1 LNTRGD
7 YDRASPG
14 GRISAILALVAGG
27 FSESRTGS
35 REISGTRPD
44 ILQKERSIRQGAGL
58 SLRRKTLLI
67 LGLTLVGLC
76 AALYVI
82 ARATI
87 LSRFADVE
95 DTEVRQNLD
104 RVSNAI
110 TNEYDLLSTL
120 TRDDSQWDEAYHFVQ
135 HPNRSWGETNFPDG
149 TLEGL
154 RLNILIF
161 FNADDEA
168 VHARQFETAS
178 HQIAA
183 PDAVVH
189 QLAPLARMARTGGN
203 KGRGG
208 IALLPDGFMLV
219 AAWPVLTST
228 GRGSPAGALVMGR
241 KLDAREL
248 RRLTWATSL
257 QFDIFATSGSE
268 LPPDVREAAARLATG
283 NRMLVRPMGR
293 ETVAGYKV
301 LSGYDGAAGIVLRVK
316 TPRIIYEEGKA
327 SLLYLM
333 GSVLFLGVTSTILSA
348 FLMEKL
354 VLSRLISLSKS
365 VGAVGLGTGLSE
377 RVKVEGTD
385 EISAL
390 AGSIN
395 QMLASLERAERE
407 RQVPEAYLEGLF
419 ESAPEAVVIVD
430 SHHRIVR
437 VNQEFTRMFGYTLEE
452 ARGRQL
458 DRLIVPTSKEPE
470 AESLN
475 SIIEQGRTASLE
487 TQRIRKDGTVVDV
500 SILGTPVSIGGGRVA
515 FYAIYRDINE
525 RKRSERLQAAL
536 YRIAEKA
543 SSAEDLNELFRTIH
557 AILQELM
564 YARNCYVALVEPATE
579 MVSFPYFVDEKDVV
593 PPPPHKFRKGLTE
606 YVLRTGRPLLATPQ
620 MLDQLV
626 RSGEVEA
633 RTGARSRDWMGV
645 PLKQGDTTF
654 GVLTV
659 QTYEPNIR
667 YGEAEKEIL
676 TFVSQQVASAV
687 AHRRNQDAM
696 RESESRFRALA
707 ETASPA
713 IVIYAKKF
721 YYLNPSAAQM
731 SGYSRNE
738 LLAMEDPWPRLIH
751 PDHLPLA
758 VGRSEARL
766 RGEKVPSHYEFKLVR
781 KNGEERWVDF
791 SASAAPIQFAGKPAN
806 VAILVDVTER
816 KHAEQLQTALYRI
829 AATTSSADDPQQLFA
844 AIHGIVAELMYA
856 KNFYLALY
864 EAKTDR
870 ISFPYFVDEEDSPPE
885 PRPLKKG
892 LTEYILRT
900 GNPLLATPEVFDKL
914 IAQGEVEM
922 IGAPSLD
929 WLGVPLKTGETTFGV
944 LVVQSYTEQRRYG
957 EREKEILTF
966 VSQHVASAIEHKRSQ
981 QALRESE
988 VRYRTLVQSALYGIF
1003 RWSLEDQFT
1012 DVNPALVSILGY
1024 DSAADVLG
1032 LRMTQDVYVDAKQH
1046 GEIISDLLAAGQ
1058 LRGIEVQWRRQDG
1071 KIITV
1076 RLSGRSIQEDGRI
1089 SGFEMIVEDITERRL
1104 LEEQLRQAQKMEA
1117 VGQLAGGIAHDFNNL
1132 LTVIKGNSQLLLE
1145 KLHAVDSRRTGVE
1158 QIQKATDRAASLIY
1172 QLLAFSRKQVIEFRV
1187 LDLNSMIANTM
1198 QLLRRL
1204 LGEHI
1209 ELTIIEG
1216 KDLGRV
1222 KADPGQMEQVVMN
1235 LALNA
1240 RDAMAD
1246 GGNLTIET
1254 ENVEVDPTYPSED
1267 VSIAPGHYV
1276 MLRVT
1281 DTGTGM
1287 DPDTL
1292 AHIFEPFFTTK
1303 AVGKGTGLGLSTVY
1317 GIVKQSNGFITA
1329 QSQPG
1334 RGATF
1339 RVYLPRVDQAV
1350 DAVEVLGPVS
1360 QGLQGSETVM
1370 VVEDEDGVRSL
1381 ITMLLARNG
1390 YTVLEAS
1397 NAEEALDLCQ
1407 NRGSRVHLLI
1417 TDLVLPRMNG
1427 RELAERMS
1435 ERYPGVRTLFM
1446 SGYTDDAALKDGVLE
1461 NRAAFLQKPFN
1472 METLLHKIR
1481 EVLGRAAAAH

>member
-1 LNTRGD
+1 M
-7 YDRASPG
+7 
-14 GRISAILALVAGG
+14 V
-27 FSESRTGS
+27 
-35 REISGTRPD
+35 
-44 ILQKERSIRQGAGL
+44 
-58 SLRRKTLLI
+58 

-76 AALYVI
+76 AALYMI

-87 LSRFADVE
+87 LSRFADIE
-95 DTEVRQNLD
+95 NEEVRQNLD

-120 TRDDSQWDEAYHFVQ
+120 TRDDSQWDEAYRFVQ
-135 HPNRSWGETNFPDG
+135 HPDRTWGETNFPNS

-154 RLNILIF
+154 RLNLLVF
-161 FNADDEA
+161 YDANDQA
-168 VHARQFETAS
+168 VHARQFEKAS
-178 HQIAA
+178 GQMAA
-183 PDAVVH
+183 PASIVQ
-189 QLAPLARMARTGGN
+189 QLAPLARMARTGGD
-203 KGRGG
+203 KGTGG

-228 GRGSPAGALVMGR
+228 GRGSARGALVMGR
-241 KLDAREL
+241 KLDAQEL
-248 RRLTWATSL
+248 KRLTWTTSL
-257 QFDIFATSGSE
+257 QFDIFAANGSE
-268 LPPDVREAAARLATG
+268 LPPDVQEA
-283 NRMLVRPMGR
+283 LVHLGTSSVFVHSMGS
-293 ETVAGYKV
+293 ETVAGYEV
-301 LSGYDGAAGIVLRVK
+301 LKGYDGGAAVVLRVK
-316 TPRIIYEEGKA
+316 TPRLVYEEGRA
-327 SLLYLM
+327 SLFYLM
-333 GSVLFLGVTSTILSA
+333 ASVLFLGITFTIISA
-348 FLMEKL
+348 FLLEKL
-354 VLSRLISLSKS
+354 VLARLIALSKG
-365 VGAVGLGTGLSE
+365 VGAVGLGNRLSE
-377 RVKVEGTD
+377 RVKVDGAD

-437 VNQEFTRMFGYTLEE
+437 VNQEFTHMFGYSLEE

-458 DRLIVPTSKEPE
+458 DRLIVPTSKENE

-475 SIIEQGRTASLE
+475 SLIERGKTASLE
-487 TQRIRKDGTVVDV
+487 TQRIRKDGSTVDV

-515 FYAIYRDINE
+515 FYAIYRDISE
-525 RKRSERLQAAL
+525 RKRAERLQAAL

-543 SSAEDLNELFRTIH
+543 SSAEDLNELFRSIH

-564 YARNCYVALVEPATE
+564 YAKNCYVALHDPATN
-579 MVSFPYFVDEKDVV
+579 MVTFPYFVDEKDVLA
-593 PPPPHKFRKGLTE
+593 PPPHTFRKGLTE
-606 YVLRTGRPLLATPQ
+606 YVLRTGKPLLATPQ

-667 YGEAEKEIL
+667 YGETEQEIL

-687 AHRRNQDAM
+687 AHRRNQDAI

-731 SGYSRNE
+731 SGFTRDE
-738 LLAMEDPWPRLIH
+738 LLAMEEPWPRLIH
-751 PDHLPLA
+751 PEHLQLA

-781 KNGEERWVDF
+781 KDGQERWVDF
-791 SASAAPIQFAGKPAN
+791 SASAAPIQFGGKPAN
-806 VAILVDVTER
+806 VAILVDVSER

-864 EAKTDR
+864 DTKNDL
-870 ISFPYFVDEEDSPPE
+870 ISFPYFVDEEDPQPE
-885 PRPLKKG
+885 PRPPKNG

-900 GNPLLATPEVFDKL
+900 GKPLLATPEVFEKL
-914 IAQGEVEM
+914 IAEGEVEM

-929 WLGVPLKTGETTFGV
+929 WLGVPLKTGDTTFGV
-944 LVVQSYTEQRRYG
+944 LVVQSYTEKVRYG
-957 EREKEILTF
+957 AREEEILTF

-988 VRYRTLVQSALYGIF
+988 VRYRTLVQSAVYGIF

-1024 DSAADVLG
+1024 ESAAEVLA

-1046 GEIISDLLAAGQ
+1046 KEIVSNLLAAGQ
-1058 LRGIEVQWRRQDG
+1058 LRGIEAQWRRLDG

-1076 RLSGRSIQEDGRI
+1076 RLSGRSIQEEGRI

-1145 KLHAVDSRRTGVE
+1145 KLHAVDSRRNGVE
-1158 QIQKATDRAASLIY
+1158 QIQKATDRAVSLIY

-1204 LGEHI
+1204 MGEHI

-1222 KADPGQMEQVVMN
+1222 KADPGQVEQVIMN

-1246 GGNLTIET
+1246 GGKLTIET
-1254 ENVEVDPTYPSED
+1254 ENVEVDDSYRSED
-1267 VSIAPGHYV
+1267 ASIAPGRYV

-1281 DTGTGM
+1281 DTGIGM
-1287 DPDTL
+1287 DGVTL

-1317 GIVKQSNGFITA
+1317 GIVKQTNGFITA
-1329 QSQPG
+1329 HSEPDVG
-1334 RGATF
+1334 STF
-1339 RVYLPRVDQAV
+1339 HVYLPRVDQPV
-1350 DAVEVLGPVS
+1350 DAVEVRSPETQDYHG
-1360 QGLQGSETVM
+1360 GETVL

-1397 NAEEALDLCQ
+1397 NAEEALQLCES
-1407 NRGSRVHLLI
+1407 RESRVQMLI
-1417 TDLVLPRMNG
+1417 TDLVLPHMNG
-1427 RELAERMS
+1427 RELSERM
-1435 ERYPGVRTLFM
+1435 EELYPGLRTLFM
-1446 SGYTDDAALKDGVLE
+1446 SGYTDDATLKDGVLE

-1472 METLLHKIR
+1472 METFLRKVR
-1481 EVLGRAAAAH
+1481 EVLGRAAAAR

>member
-1 LNTRGD
+1 M
-7 YDRASPG
+7 
-14 GRISAILALVAGG
+14 
-27 FSESRTGS
+27 
-35 REISGTRPD
+35 
-44 ILQKERSIRQGAGL
+44 
-58 SLRRKTLLI
+58 SLRRKTLFV
-67 LGLTLVGLC
+67 LGLTLIGLC
-76 AALYVI
+76 AALYAI

-95 DTEVRQNLD
+95 NTEVRQNLD

-110 TNEYDLLSTL
+110 TNEFDLLSTL

-135 HPNRSWGETNFPDG
+135 HPNRTWGETNFPNS
-149 TLEGL
+149 TLEAL
-154 RLNILIF
+154 RLNLVIF
-161 FNADDEA
+161 YNASDEA
-168 VHARQFETAS
+168 VHARQFSSAS
-178 HQIAA
+178 GQSELSAS
-183 PDAVVH
+183 VVQ

-203 KGRGG
+203 KASGG
-208 IALLPDGFMLV
+208 IALLPGGFMLI
-219 AAWPVLTST
+219 AAWPVVNSIGKGT
-228 GRGSPAGALVMGR
+228 PAGALVTGR
-241 KLDAREL
+241 KLNEREL

-257 QFDIFATSGSE
+257 QFDIFAANSTE
-268 LPPDVREAAARLATG
+268 LPPDVQDAVAHLSSGSAAIVAPLS
-283 NRMLVRPMGR
+283 N
-293 ETVAGYKV
+293 ETVAGYEV
-301 LSGYDGAAGIVLRVK
+301 LKGYDGGAGVVLRVK
-316 TPRIIYEEGKA
+316 TPRIVYAEGKA

-333 GSVLFLGVTSTILSA
+333 ASVVFLGVTFTIISA

-354 VLSRLISLSKS
+354 VLSRLISLSKNL
-365 VGAVGLGTGLSE
+365 GAVALGGGLSQ
-377 RVKVEGTD
+377 RVKVEGAD

-419 ESAPEAVVIVD
+419 ENAPEAVVIVD
-430 SHHRIVR
+430 RHHRIVR
-437 VNQEFTRMFGYTLEE
+437 VNQEFTRMFGYTLDE

-458 DRLIVPTSKEPE
+458 DRLIVPTARETE

-475 SIIEQGRTASLE
+475 SVIEQGKSVSME

-500 SILGTPVSIGGGRVA
+500 SILGTPISVGGGRVA
-515 FYAIYRDINE
+515 FYAIYRDISE

-543 SSAEDLNELFRTIH
+543 SSAEDLHELFRSIH
-557 AILQELM
+557 SILQELM
-564 YARNCYVALVEPATE
+564 YAKNCYVALLDSATD
-579 MVSFPYFVDEKDVV
+579 MVTFPYFVDEKDVV
-593 PPPPHKFRKGLTE
+593 PPPPHKFRKGLTD

-620 MLDQLV
+620 LLDQMV

-659 QTYEPNIR
+659 QTYETNIR
-667 YGEAEKEIL
+667 YGEPEKEIL
-676 TFVSQQVASAV
+676 IFVSQQVASAI
-687 AHRRNQDAM
+687 AHRRNQDAI

-713 IVIYAKKF
+713 IVIYARKF
-721 YYLNPSAAQM
+721 YYLNPAAAHM
-731 SGYSRNE
+731 SGYTRNE
-738 LLAMEDPWPRLIH
+738 LLALEEPWPKLIH
-751 PDHLPLA
+751 PDHLQMA
-758 VGRSEARL
+758 VSRSEARL
-766 RGEKVPSHYEFKLVR
+766 RGERAPSHYEFKLIR
-781 KNGEERWVDF
+781 KDGEERWVDF
-791 SASAAPIQFAGKPAN
+791 SASAAPIQFGGKPAN

-816 KHAEQLQTALYRI
+816 KHAEELQTALYRI

-856 KNFYLALY
+856 NNFYLALY
-864 EAKTDR
+864 DDKTDL
-870 ISFPYFVDEEDSPPE
+870 ISFPYFVDEEDPQPS
-885 PRPLKKG
+885 PRPPANG

-900 GNPLLATPEVFDKL
+900 GQPLLATPQVFENL
-914 IAQGEVEM
+914 IHQGEVEM

-929 WLGVPLKTGETTFGV
+929 WLGVPLKTGEITFGV

-957 EREKEILTF
+957 AREKEILTF

-988 VRYRTLVQSALYGIF
+988 VRYRTLVQSAVYGIF

-1024 DSAADVLG
+1024 DSAGEVLS
-1032 LRMTQDVYVDAKQH
+1032 LRMTQDVYVDPKQH
-1046 GEIISDLLAAGQ
+1046 QEIVSSLLAAGQ
-1058 LRGIEVQWRRQDG
+1058 MRGMEVQWRRKDG
-1071 KIITV
+1071 RTITV
-1076 RLSGRSIQEDGRI
+1076 RLSGRSIQEDARI
-1089 SGFEMIVEDITERRL
+1089 IGFEMIVEDITERRL

-1145 KLHAVDSRRTGVE
+1145 KLHAVDSRRSGVE
-1158 QIQKATDRAASLIY
+1158 QIQKAADRAASLIY

-1187 LDLNSMIANTM
+1187 LDLNSMIASTM

-1204 LGEHI
+1204 MGEHI

-1222 KADPGQMEQVVMN
+1222 KADPSQMEQVVMN

-1240 RDAMAD
+1240 RDAMPQ
-1246 GGNLTIET
+1246 GGKLILET
-1254 ENVEVDPTYPSED
+1254 ENVQIDQEHRSED
-1267 VSIAPGHYV
+1267 ATISPGQYV
-1276 MLRVT
+1276 MLRVS
-1281 DTGTGM
+1281 DTGIGM
-1287 DPDTL
+1287 DKETL

-1317 GIVKQSNGFITA
+1317 GIVQQSNGFLTA

-1334 RGATF
+1334 VGSSF
-1339 RVYLPRVDQAV
+1339 RVYLPQVDQPADEIKALGAGEV
-1350 DAVEVLGPVS
+1350 DF
-1360 QGLQGSETVM
+1360 QGTETVL
-1370 VVEDEDGVRSL
+1370 VVEDEEGVRSL
-1381 ITMLLARNG
+1381 ITMLLTRNG
-1390 YTVLEAS
+1390 YRVLEAS
-1397 NAEEALDLCQ
+1397 TGEDALNLSQ
-1407 NRGSRVHLLI
+1407 STSGPIHLLI

-1427 RELAERMS
+1427 RELSERMA
-1435 ERYPGVRTLFM
+1435 EHYPAVRTLFM
-1446 SGYTDDAALKDGVLE
+1446 SGYTDDATLKDGVLE
-1461 NRAAFLQKPFN
+1461 SRAAFLQKPFS
-1472 METLLHKIR
+1472 METLLHKVR
-1481 EVLGRAAAAH
+1481 EVLGKAAAAH

>member
-1 LNTRGD
+1 M
-7 YDRASPG
+7 
-14 GRISAILALVAGG
+14 
-27 FSESRTGS
+27 
-35 REISGTRPD
+35 
-44 ILQKERSIRQGAGL
+44 
-58 SLRRKTLLI
+58 I

-87 LSRFADVE
+87 LSRFGDVE
-95 DTEVRQNLD
+95 DAEVRQNLD

-110 TNEYDLLSTL
+110 TNEFDLLSTL

-135 HPNRSWGETNFPDG
+135 HPNRTWGETNFPDS
-149 TLEGL
+149 TLEAL
-154 RLNILIF
+154 RLNLLIF
-161 FNADDEA
+161 YNADDRA
-168 VHARQFETAS
+168 VHARQFDSAAGQSELPAS
-178 HQIAA
+178 
-183 PDAVVH
+183 VVE
-189 QLAPLARMARTGGN
+189 QLAPLARMARTAAN
-203 KGRGG
+203 KGSGG
-208 IALLPDGFMLV
+208 IALLPDGFMLT
-219 AAWPVLTST
+219 AAWPVVNSLGK
-228 GRGSPAGALVMGR
+228 GRPAGALVMGR

-257 QFDIFATSGSE
+257 QFDIFAANGSE
-268 LPPDVREAAARLATG
+268 LPQDVHEAVTHLASG
-283 NRMLVRPMGR
+283 NTVFVRPISN
-293 ETVAGYKV
+293 ETVAGYEV
-301 LSGYDGAAGIVLRVK
+301 LKGYDGGAGVVLRVK
-316 TPRIIYEEGKA
+316 TPRIVYEQGKA
-327 SLLYLM
+327 SVLYLM
-333 GSVLFLGVTSTILSA
+333 AAVVFLGVTFTIISA
-348 FLMEKL
+348 LLMEKL
-354 VLSRLISLSKS
+354 VLSRLISLSKN
-365 VGAVGLGTGLSE
+365 VGAVGHGTGLSE
-377 RVKVEGTD
+377 RVKVEGAD

-419 ESAPEAVVIVD
+419 ENAPEAVVIVD
-430 SHHRIVR
+430 RHHRIVR

-458 DRLIVPTSKEPE
+458 DRLIVPMVKETE
-470 AESLN
+470 ADSLN
-475 SIIEQGRTASLE
+475 KVIEQGKTVSME

-500 SILGTPVSIGGGRVA
+500 SILGTPVSVGGGRVA
-515 FYAIYRDINE
+515 FYAIYRDISE

-543 SSAEDLNELFRTIH
+543 SSAEDLNELFRSIH

-564 YARNCYVALVEPATE
+564 YAKNCYVALLDPATE
-579 MVSFPYFVDEKDVV
+579 TVSFPYFVDEKDLV

-626 RSGEVEA
+626 RSGEVET

-659 QTYEPNIR
+659 QTYESNIR
-667 YGEAEKEIL
+667 YGEPEKEIL
-676 TFVSQQVASAV
+676 TFVSQQIASAI
-687 AHRRNQDAM
+687 AHRRNQDAI

-707 ETASPA
+707 ETASPG

-731 SGYSRNE
+731 SGYSRDE
-738 LLAMEDPWPRLIH
+738 LLALEEPWPKLIH
-751 PDHLPLA
+751 PEHLQLA
-758 VGRSEARL
+758 VSRSEARL
-766 RGEKVPSHYEFKLVR
+766 RGERVPSHYEFKIVR
-781 KNGEERWVDF
+781 KEGEERWVDF
-791 SASAAPIQFAGKPAN
+791 SASATAIQFGGKPAN
-806 VAILVDVTER
+806 VAVLVDVTER

-864 EAKTDR
+864 DEKTDL
-870 ISFPYFVDEEDSPPE
+870 ISFPYFVDEED
-885 PRPLKKG
+885 PRPAPRPPGNG
-892 LTEYILRT
+892 LTEYIIRT
-900 GNPLLATPEVFDKL
+900 GETLLATPEVFEDL
-914 IAQGEVEM
+914 IRRGEVEV

-929 WLGVPLKTGETTFGV
+929 WLGVPLKTGDITFGV

-988 VRYRTLVQSALYGIF
+988 VRYRTLVQSAVYGIF

-1024 DSAADVLG
+1024 DSAGEVLS
-1032 LRMTQDVYVDAKQH
+1032 LRMTQDVYADAKQH
-1046 GEIISDLLAAGQ
+1046 QEIVSNLLAAGQ
-1058 LRGIEVQWRRQDG
+1058 MRGMEVQWRRKDDRN
-1071 KIITV
+1071 ITV
-1076 RLSGRSIQEDGRI
+1076 RLSGRSIQEDGRTI
-1089 SGFEMIVEDITERRL
+1089 GFEMIVEDITERRL

-1145 KLHAVDSRRTGVE
+1145 KLHAVDSRRSGVE
-1158 QIQKATDRAASLIY
+1158 QIQKAADRAASLIY

-1187 LDLNSMIANTM
+1187 LDLNGMIANTM

-1204 LGEHI
+1204 MGEHI

-1240 RDAMAD
+1240 RDAMPE
-1246 GGNLTIET
+1246 GGKLTLET
-1254 ENVEVDPTYPSED
+1254 ENVEIDQNYSSAAASVSPSK
-1267 VSIAPGHYV
+1267 YV
-1276 MLRVT
+1276 MLRVS
-1281 DTGTGM
+1281 DTGLGM
-1287 DPDTL
+1287 DKETL

-1317 GIVKQSNGFITA
+1317 GIVRQSNGFITA
-1329 QSQPG
+1329 HSEPG
-1334 RGATF
+1334 VGSSF
-1339 RVYLPRVDQAV
+1339 RVYLPHVDQQADDLEDV
-1350 DAVEVLGPVS
+1350 RPVEAN
-1360 QGLQGSETVM
+1360 LQGSETVL

-1381 ITMLLARNG
+1381 ITLLLTRNG

-1397 NAEEALDLCQ
+1397 NGEDALELCQ
-1407 NRGSRVHLLI
+1407 RRNAPVHLLI

-1427 RELAERMS
+1427 RELAEFMA
-1435 ERYPGVRTLFM
+1435 EHHPGIRTLFM
-1446 SGYTDDAALKDGVLE
+1446 SGYTDDATLKDGVLE
-1461 NRAAFLQKPFN
+1461 NRATFLQKPFN
-1472 METLLHKIR
+1472 METLLHKVR
-1481 EVLGRAAAAH
+1481 EVLGKAVAAG

>member
-1 LNTRGD
+1 
-7 YDRASPG
+7 
-14 GRISAILALVAGG
+14 
-27 FSESRTGS
+27 
-35 REISGTRPD
+35 
-44 ILQKERSIRQGAGL
+44 L
-58 SLRRKTLLI
+58 SLRRKTLFV

-76 AALYVI
+76 AALYFI
-82 ARATI
+82 ARGTI

-95 DTEVRQNLD
+95 DAEVRQNLD

-110 TNEYDLLSTL
+110 TNEFDLLSTL
-120 TRDDSQWDEAYHFVQ
+120 TRDDSQWDEAYQFVQ
-135 HPNRSWGETNFPDG
+135 HPNRTWGETNFPDS
-149 TLEGL
+149 TLEAL
-154 RLNILIF
+154 RLNLLILYD
-161 FNADDEA
+161 ADDQA
-168 VHARQFETAS
+168 VHARQFKSGSGQSELSAT
-178 HQIAA
+178 
-183 PDAVVH
+183 VVQ

-203 KGRGG
+203 KGSGG
-208 IALLPDGFMLV
+208 IALLPDGFMLI
-219 AAWPVLTST
+219 AAWPVVNST
-228 GRGSPAGALVMGR
+228 GKGHAKGALVMGR
-241 KLDAREL
+241 KLDEREL

-257 QFDIFATSGSE
+257 QFDIFAANGAE
-268 LPPDVREAAARLATG
+268 QLPPDVQDAVAHLASGSAAIVT
-283 NRMLVRPMGR
+283 PISK
-293 ETVAGYKV
+293 ETVVGYELLK
-301 LSGYDGAAGIVLRVK
+301 GYDGGAAVVLRVK
-316 TPRIIYEEGKA
+316 TPRIVYEEGKA
-327 SLLYLM
+327 SVLYLM
-333 GSVLFLGVTSTILSA
+333 ASVVFLGLTFTLISA

-354 VLSRLISLSKS
+354 VLSPLISLSKNL
-365 VGAVGLGTGLSE
+365 GAVALGRGLSE
-377 RVKVEGTD
+377 RVKVEGAD

-419 ESAPEAVVIVD
+419 ENAPEAVVIVD
-430 SHHRIVR
+430 RHHRIVR
-437 VNQEFTRMFGYTLEE
+437 VNQEFTRMFGYALEE

-458 DRLIVPTSKEPE
+458 DRLIVPAAKESE

-475 SIIEQGRTASLE
+475 GVIEQGKTVSME

-500 SILGTPVSIGGGRVA
+500 SILGTPVSVGGGRVA
-515 FYAIYRDINE
+515 FYAIYRDISE

-543 SSAEDLNELFRTIH
+543 STAEDLNELFRSIH
-557 AILQELM
+557 SILQELM
-564 YARNCYVALVEPATE
+564 YAKNCYVALLDAATE
-579 MVSFPYFVDEKDVV
+579 MVTFAYFVDEKDVV
-593 PPPPHKFRKGLTE
+593 PPPPHKFRKGLTD
-606 YVLRTGRPLLATPQ
+606 YVLRTGRPLLATPKL
-620 MLDQLV
+620 LDQLV
-626 RSGEVEA
+626 GNGEVEG
-633 RTGARSRDWMGV
+633 RTGAPSRDWMGV

-667 YGEAEKEIL
+667 YGEPEKEIL
-676 TFVSQQVASAV
+676 TFVSQQIASAI
-687 AHRRNQDAM
+687 AHRRNQDAI

-721 YYLNPSAAQM
+721 YYLNPSAAHM

-738 LLAMEDPWPRLIH
+738 LLGMEEPWPRLIH
-751 PDHLPLA
+751 PDHLQMA
-758 VGRSEARL
+758 VSRSEARL
-766 RGEKVPSHYEFKLVR
+766 RGERVPSHYEFKLIR
-781 KNGEERWVDF
+781 KDGEERWVDF
-791 SASAAPIQFAGKPAN
+791 SASAAPIQFGGKPAN

-816 KHAEQLQTALYRI
+816 KHAEELQTALYRI

-864 EAKTDR
+864 DEKTDL
-870 ISFPYFVDEEDSPPE
+870 ISFPYFVDEEDPQPA
-885 PRPLKKG
+885 PRPPAKG
-892 LTEYILRT
+892 LTEYIMRS
-900 GNPLLATPEVFDKL
+900 GQPLLATPEVFEDL
-914 IAQGEVEM
+914 IRRGQVEM

-929 WLGVPLKTGETTFGV
+929 WLGVPLKTGEITFGV

-988 VRYRTLVQSALYGIF
+988 VRYRTLVQSAVYGIF

-1024 DSAADVLG
+1024 DSAGEVLS
-1032 LRMTQDVYVDAKQH
+1032 LRMTQDVYVDPKQH
-1046 GEIISDLLAAGQ
+1046 QEIVSSLLAAGQ
-1058 LRGIEVQWRRQDG
+1058 MRGMEVQWRRKDAG
-1071 KIITV
+1071 NITV
-1076 RLSGRSIQEDGRI
+1076 RLSGRCIQEDGRI
-1089 SGFEMIVEDITERRL
+1089 VGFEMIVEDITERRL

-1145 KLHAVDSRRTGVE
+1145 KLHAVDSRRSGVE
-1158 QIQKATDRAASLIY
+1158 QIQKAADRAASLIY

-1187 LDLNSMIANTM
+1187 LDLNSMIASTM

-1204 LGEHI
+1204 MGEHI

-1240 RDAMAD
+1240 RDAMAQ
-1246 GGNLTIET
+1246 GGKLILET
-1254 ENVEVDPTYPSED
+1254 ENVEVDQKYRSED
-1267 VSIAPGHYV
+1267 ASISPGQYV
-1276 MLRVT
+1276 MLRVS
-1281 DTGTGM
+1281 DTGVGM
-1287 DPDTL
+1287 DKQTL

-1334 RGATF
+1334 VGSTF
-1339 RVYLPRVDQAV
+1339 RVYLPRVDQLT
-1350 DAVEVLGPVS
+1350 DHVEALGPVEADF
-1360 QGLQGSETVM
+1360 QGSETVL

-1381 ITMLLARNG
+1381 ITMLLTRNG
-1390 YTVLEAS
+1390 YTVMEAS
-1397 NAEEALDLCQ
+1397 NGEDALSLRQ
-1407 NRGSRVHLLI
+1407 NSKTPVHLLI

-1427 RELAERMS
+1427 RELS
-1435 ERYPGVRTLFM
+1435 ERIAEQCPGIRTLFM
-1446 SGYTDDAALKDGVLE
+1446 SGYTDDATLKDGVLAS
-1461 NRAAFLQKPFN
+1461 RAAFLQKPFS
-1472 METLLHKIR
+1472 METLLHKVR
-1481 EVLGRAAAAH
+1481 EVLGKAAAAG

>member
-1 LNTRGD
+1 M
-7 YDRASPG
+7 
-14 GRISAILALVAGG
+14 V
-27 FSESRTGS
+27 
-35 REISGTRPD
+35 
-44 ILQKERSIRQGAGL
+44 
-58 SLRRKTLLI
+58 

-87 LSRFADVE
+87 LSRFAEVE
-95 DTEVRQNLD
+95 NAEVRQNLD

-110 TNEYDLLSTL
+110 TNEFDLLSTL

-135 HPNRSWGETNFPDG
+135 HPNRSWGETNFPDS
-149 TLEGL
+149 TLEAL
-154 RLNILIF
+154 RLNLLIF
-161 FNADDEA
+161 FDANDQA
-168 VHARQFETAS
+168 VHARQFNSGSGQSELTAPIV
-178 HQIAA
+178 Q
-183 PDAVVH
+183 
-189 QLAPLARMARTGGN
+189 QLAPLARMARNGGD
-203 KGRGG
+203 KGSGG
-208 IALLPDGFMLV
+208 IALLPDGFMLI
-219 AAWPVLTST
+219 AAWPVLNSI
-228 GRGSPAGALVMGR
+228 GKGHAAGALLMGR
-241 KLDAREL
+241 KLDEREL

-257 QFDIFATSGSE
+257 QFDIFAANGTE
-268 LPPDVREAAARLATG
+268 LPPDVQDAVARLASGSTAIVTPI
-283 NRMLVRPMGR
+283 NK
-293 ETVAGYKV
+293 ETVAGYEV
-301 LSGYDGAAGIVLRVK
+301 LKGYDGGAAVVLRVK
-316 TPRIIYEEGKA
+316 TPRIVYEEGKA
-327 SLLYLM
+327 SVLYLM
-333 GSVLFLGVTSTILSA
+333 ASVVFLGVTFTIISA

-354 VLSRLISLSKS
+354 VLSRLISLSKN
-365 VGAVGLGTGLSE
+365 LGVVALGSGLSE
-377 RVKVEGTD
+377 RVKVQGAD

-395 QMLASLERAERE
+395 QMLGSLERAERE

-419 ESAPEAVVIVD
+419 ENAPEAVVIVD
-430 SHHRIVR
+430 RHHRIVR
-437 VNQEFTRMFGYTLEE
+437 VNQEFTRMFGYTLDE

-458 DRLIVPTSKEPE
+458 DHLIVPTTKESE

-475 SIIEQGRTASLE
+475 SVIEQGKTVSME
-487 TQRIRKDGTVVDV
+487 TERIRKDGTVVDV
-500 SILGTPVSIGGGRVA
+500 SILGTPVSVGGGRVA
-515 FYAIYRDINE
+515 FYAIYRDISE

-543 SSAEDLNELFRTIH
+543 SSAEDLHGLFRSIH
-557 AILQELM
+557 SILQELM
-564 YARNCYVALVEPATE
+564 YAKNCYVALLDPATE
-579 MVSFPYFVDEKDVV
+579 MVTFPYFVDEKDVV
-593 PPPPHKFRKGLTE
+593 PPPPHKFRKGLTD
-606 YVLRTGRPLLATPQ
+606 YVLRTGRPLLATPKL
-620 MLDQLV
+620 LDQLV
-626 RSGEVEA
+626 RNGEVEA
-633 RTGARSRDWMGV
+633 RTGAPSRDWMGV

-667 YGEAEKEIL
+667 YGEPEKEIL
-676 TFVSQQVASAV
+676 TFVSQQIASAI
-687 AHRRNQDAM
+687 AHRRNQDAI

-738 LLAMEDPWPRLIH
+738 LLAMEEPWPKLIH
-751 PDHLPLA
+751 PDHLQMA
-758 VGRSEARL
+758 VSRSEARL
-766 RGEKVPSHYEFKLVR
+766 RGERVPSHYEFKLIR
-781 KNGEERWVDF
+781 KDGEERWVDF
-791 SASAAPIQFAGKPAN
+791 SASAAPIHFGGKPAN

-844 AIHGIVAELMYA
+844 AIHAIVAELMYA

-864 EAKTDR
+864 DEKTDL
-870 ISFPYFVDEEDSPPE
+870 ISFPYFVDEEDPQPA
-885 PRPLKKG
+885 PRPPGNG
-892 LTEYILRT
+892 LTEYILRS
-900 GNPLLATPEVFDKL
+900 GQPLLATPEVFEDL
-914 IAQGEVEM
+914 IHRGEVEM

-929 WLGVPLKTGETTFGV
+929 WLGVPLKTGDITFGV

-988 VRYRTLVQSALYGIF
+988 VRYRTLVQSAVYGIF

-1024 DSAADVLG
+1024 DSAGEVLS
-1032 LRMTQDVYVDAKQH
+1032 LRMTQDVYADPKQH
-1046 GEIISDLLAAGQ
+1046 QEIVSSLLAAGQ
-1058 LRGIEVQWRRQDG
+1058 MRGMEGQWRRKDG
-1071 KIITV
+1071 RNITV

-1089 SGFEMIVEDITERRL
+1089 IGFEMIVEDITERRV

-1145 KLHAVDSRRTGVE
+1145 KLHAVDSRRSGVE
-1158 QIQKATDRAASLIY
+1158 QIQKAADRAASLIY

-1187 LDLNSMIANTM
+1187 LDLNGMIANTM

-1204 LGEHI
+1204 MGEHI

-1240 RDAMAD
+1240 RDAMPQ
-1246 GGNLTIET
+1246 GGKLILET
-1254 ENVEVDPTYPSED
+1254 ENVDVDQKYRSED
-1267 VSIAPGHYV
+1267 ASISPGQYV
-1276 MLRVT
+1276 MLRVS

-1287 DPDTL
+1287 DKETL

-1329 QSQPG
+1329 QSEPG
-1334 RGATF
+1334 VGSSF
-1339 RVYLPRVDQAV
+1339 RVYLPRVDQPA
-1350 DAVEVLGPVS
+1350 DEVETLSPVEADF
-1360 QGLQGSETVM
+1360 QGSETVL

-1381 ITMLLARNG
+1381 ITMLLTRNG
-1390 YTVLEAS
+1390 YTVLEAG
-1397 NAEEALDLCQ
+1397 NGEDALNLCPNGKQ
-1407 NRGSRVHLLI
+1407 NPVHLLI
-1417 TDLVLPRMNG
+1417 TDLVLPHMNG
-1427 RELAERMS
+1427 RELSERMA
-1435 ERYPGVRTLFM
+1435 EQHPGVRTLFM

-1461 NRAAFLQKPFN
+1461 SRAAFLQKPFS
-1472 METLLHKIR
+1472 METLLHKVR
-1481 EVLGRAAAAH
+1481 EVLGKAAAAG

>member
-1 LNTRGD
+1 
-7 YDRASPG
+7 
-14 GRISAILALVAGG
+14 V
-27 FSESRTGS
+27 
-35 REISGTRPD
+35 
-44 ILQKERSIRQGAGL
+44 
-58 SLRRKTLLI
+58 
-67 LGLTLVGLC
+67 
-76 AALYVI
+76 
-82 ARATI
+82 
-87 LSRFADVE
+87 
-95 DTEVRQNLD
+95 
-104 RVSNAI
+104 
-110 TNEYDLLSTL
+110 DL
-120 TRDDSQWDEAYHFVQ
+120 
-135 HPNRSWGETNFPDG
+135 
-149 TLEGL
+149 
-154 RLNILIF
+154 LIF
-161 FNADDEA
+161 FDKSDEA
-168 VHARQFETAS
+168 VYARAFDAEKGQTE
-178 HQIAA
+178 A
-183 PDAVVH
+183 PAAVVN
-189 QLAPLARMARTGGN
+189 QLAPLARLARTGVN
-203 KGRGG
+203 KGSGG
-208 IALLPDGFMLV
+208 IALLQDGFMLV
-219 AAWPVLTST
+219 AAWPVLNSIGKGT
-228 GRGSPAGALVMGR
+228 PAGALVMGR
-241 KLDAREL
+241 RLDAKEL
-248 RRLTWATSL
+248 KLLSWTTSL
-257 QFDIFATSGSE
+257 QFDIFQSNAE
-268 LPPDVREAAARLATG
+268 DLAPDVRDAIARLSGGSTVY
-283 NRMLVRPMGR
+283 MRPMGADAI
-293 ETVAGYKV
+293 AGYELLK
-301 LSGYDGAAGIVLRVK
+301 GYDGGAGIVLRVM
-316 TPRIIYEEGKA
+316 TPRTVYQEGQT

-333 GSVLFLGVTSTILSA
+333 ASVLFLALAFTVMSA
-348 FLMEKL
+348 FLLEKL

-365 VGAVGLGTGLSE
+365 VGAVGVGRGLSE
-377 RVKVEGTD
+377 RVKVEGSD
-385 EISAL
+385 EISGL

-419 ESAPEAVVIVD
+419 ENAPEAVVIVD

-458 DRLIVPTSKEPE
+458 DRLIVPTSKEAE

-475 SIIEQGRTASLE
+475 SIIEQGKTASME
-487 TQRIRKDGTVVDV
+487 TQRITKQGTVVDV
-500 SILGTPVSIGGGRVA
+500 SILGTPVSIGGGRIA
-515 FYAIYRDINE
+515 FYAIYRDISE
-525 RKRSERLQAAL
+525 RKRAERLQGAL

-543 SSAEDLNELFRTIH
+543 GSAQDLNELFRSIH
-557 AILQELM
+557 GILQELM
-564 YARNCYVALVEPATE
+564 YAKNCYVALYDPATD
-579 MVSFPYFVDEKDVV
+579 MVSFPYFADEKDLV

-606 YVLRTGRPLLATPQ
+606 YVLRTGKPLLATPE

-626 RSGEVEA
+626 KSGHVEA

-667 YGEAEKEIL
+667 YSEPEKEIL
-676 TFVSQQVASAV
+676 TFVSQQIASAV
-687 AHRRNQDAM
+687 AHRRNQDAI

-707 ETASPA
+707 ENASPA
-713 IVIYAKKF
+713 IVIYGKKF

-738 LLAMEDPWPRLIH
+738 LLAMEDPWPQLIH
-751 PDHLPLA
+751 PDHLDMA

-766 RGEKVPSHYEFKLVR
+766 RGERVPSHYEFKLIR
-781 KNGEERWVDF
+781 KDGEERWVDF
-791 SASAAPIQFAGKPAN
+791 SASAAPIQFGGKPAN

-816 KHAEQLQTALYRI
+816 KYAEQLQTALYRI

-844 AIHGIVAELMYA
+844 AIHAIVAELMYA

-864 EAKTDR
+864 DSKTDL
-870 ISFPYFVDEEDSPPE
+870 ISFPYFVDEEDPQPE
-885 PRPLKKG
+885 PRPPKNG
-892 LTEYILRT
+892 LTEYIMRT
-900 GNPLLATPEVFDKL
+900 GQPLLATPEVFDKL
-914 IAQGEVEM
+914 IADGEVEM

-929 WLGVPLKTGETTFGV
+929 WLGVPLKTGDTTFGV
-944 LVVQSYTEQRRYG
+944 LVVQSYTEKVRYG
-957 EREKEILTF
+957 QREKEILTF

-988 VRYRTLVQSALYGIF
+988 VRYRTLVQSAVYGIF
-1003 RWSLEDQFT
+1003 SWSLEDQFT

-1024 DSAADVLG
+1024 DSAGEVLS
-1032 LRMTQDVYVDAKQH
+1032 LRMTQDVYVDASQH
-1046 GEIISDLLAAGQ
+1046 SEIVSSLLAAGQ
-1058 LRGIEVQWRRQDG
+1058 LRGVEAQWHRKDG
-1071 KIITV
+1071 KTITV
-1076 RLSGRSIQEDGRI
+1076 RLSGRSIQEDGRV

-1145 KLHAVDSRRTGVE
+1145 KLHAVDSRRSGVE
-1158 QIQKATDRAASLIY
+1158 QIQKAADRAASLIY

-1222 KADPGQMEQVVMN
+1222 KADPGQIEQVIMN

-1246 GGNLTIET
+1246 GGKLTIET
-1254 ENVEVDPTYPSED
+1254 ENTTVEETFRSEPG
-1267 VSIAPGHYV
+1267 SPAPGQYV
-1276 MLRVT
+1276 VLRMT
-1281 DTGTGM
+1281 DTGVGM
-1287 DPDTL
+1287 TPDTL

-1329 QSQPG
+1329 HSEPG
-1334 RGATF
+1334 RGSTF
-1339 RVYLPRVDQAV
+1339 TVHLPRVDQPV
-1350 DAVEVLGPVS
+1350 DAVEVLTPS
-1360 QGLQGSETVM
+1360 TASCHGSETVL

-1381 ITMLLARNG
+1381 ITMLLTKSG

-1397 NAEEALDLCQ
+1397 NAEDALVLGEK
-1407 NRGSRVHLLI
+1407 RGLDVHLLI

-1427 RELAERMS
+1427 RELAEQMTKTH
-1435 ERYPGVRTLFM
+1435 PGMKTLYM
-1446 SGYTDDAALKDGVLE
+1446 SGYTDDATLKNVISE
-1461 NRAAFLQKPFN
+1461 SRATFLQKPFST
-1472 METLLHKIR
+1472 ETLLHRVR

>member
-1 LNTRGD
+1 
-7 YDRASPG
+7 
-14 GRISAILALVAGG
+14 
-27 FSESRTGS
+27 
-35 REISGTRPD
+35 
-44 ILQKERSIRQGAGL
+44 L
-58 SLRRKTLLI
+58 SLRRKTLFV

-76 AALYVI
+76 AALYLI
-82 ARATI
+82 ARGTI

-95 DTEVRQNLD
+95 DAEVRQNLD

-120 TRDDSQWDEAYHFVQ
+120 TRDDSQWDEAYRFVQ
-135 HPNRSWGETNFPDG
+135 HPNASWGETNFPDS
-149 TLEGL
+149 TLEAL
-154 RLNILIF
+154 RLNLLIF
-161 FNADDEA
+161 FDSKDQA
-168 VHARQFETAS
+168 VHARQFSSAS
-178 HQIAA
+178 GQSELA
-183 PDAVVH
+183 AVVVQ
-189 QLAPLARMARTGGN
+189 QLAPLARMARTGN
-203 KGRGG
+203 KASGG
-208 IALLPDGFMLV
+208 IALLPEGFMLI
-219 AAWPVLTST
+219 AAWPVVNSVGKGL
-228 GRGSPAGALVMGR
+228 PAGALVMGR
-241 KLDAREL
+241 KLDEREL

-257 QFDIFATSGSE
+257 QFDIFAANGSE
-268 LPPDVREAAARLATG
+268 LPADVRKAVAQLAR
-283 NRMLVRPMGR
+283 GR
-293 ETVAGYKV
+293 GVVVYPISTETVAGYAV
-301 LSGYDGAAGIVLRVK
+301 LKGYDGGAAVVLRVK
-316 TPRIIYEEGKA
+316 TPRIVYAEGKA
-327 SLLYLM
+327 SVLYLM
-333 GSVLFLGVTSTILSA
+333 ASVIFLGVTFTIISA
-348 FLMEKL
+348 YLMEKL
-354 VLSRLISLSKS
+354 VLSRLISLSKN
-365 VGAVGLGTGLSE
+365 LGGVALSGGLSE
-377 RVKVEGTD
+377 RVRVEGAD

-419 ESAPEAVVIVD
+419 ENAPEAVVIVD
-430 SHHRIVR
+430 RHHRIVR

-458 DRLIVPTSKEPE
+458 DRLIVPTAKETE

-475 SIIEQGRTASLE
+475 SVIEQGKTVSME
-487 TQRIRKDGTVVDV
+487 THRIRKDGTVVDV
-500 SILGTPVSIGGGRVA
+500 SILGTPVSVGGGRVA
-515 FYAIYRDINE
+515 FYAIYRDISE

-543 SSAEDLNELFRTIH
+543 SSAEDLNELFRSIH
-557 AILQELM
+557 SILQELM
-564 YARNCYVALVEPATE
+564 YARNCYVALLDPATE
-579 MVSFPYFVDEKDVV
+579 MVTFPYFVDEKDVV

-606 YVLRTGRPLLATPQ
+606 YVLRTGRPLLATPK

-626 RSGEVEA
+626 RSGEVEG

-659 QTYEPNIR
+659 QTYEANIR
-667 YGEAEKEIL
+667 YGEPEKEIL
-676 TFVSQQVASAV
+676 TFVSQQIASAI
-687 AHRRNQDAM
+687 ADRRNQDAI

-738 LLAMEDPWPRLIH
+738 LLALEEPWPKLIH
-751 PDHLPLA
+751 PDHLDIA
-758 VGRSEARL
+758 VSRSEARL
-766 RGEKVPSHYEFKLVR
+766 RAERVPYHYEFKLVR
-781 KNGEERWVDF
+781 KDGEERWVDF
-791 SASAAPIQFAGKPAN
+791 SASATPIQFGGKPAN

-816 KHAEQLQTALYRI
+816 KHAEELQTALYRI
-829 AATTSSADDPQQLFA
+829 AATTSSADDPHQLFA

-864 EAKTDR
+864 DDKTDL
-870 ISFPYFVDEEDSPPE
+870 ISFPYFVDEEDAQPA
-885 PRPLKKG
+885 PRPPAKG
-892 LTEYILRT
+892 LTEYIMRT
-900 GNPLLATPEVFDKL
+900 GQPLLATPEVFQDL
-914 IAQGEVEM
+914 IRRGEVEM

-929 WLGVPLKTGETTFGV
+929 WLGIPLKTGEIAFGV

-988 VRYRTLVQSALYGIF
+988 VRYRTLVQSAVYGIF

-1012 DVNPALVSILGY
+1012 DVNPAVVSILGY
-1024 DSAADVLG
+1024 DSAGEVLS
-1032 LRMTQDVYVDAKQH
+1032 LRMTQDVYLDPKQH
-1046 GEIISDLLAAGQ
+1046 QEIVSSLLAAGQ
-1058 LRGIEVQWRRQDG
+1058 MRGMEVQWRRKDG
-1071 KIITV
+1071 RNITV
-1076 RLSGRSIQEDGRI
+1076 RLSGRSIQDEGRI
-1089 SGFEMIVEDITERRL
+1089 IGFEMIVEDITERRL

-1145 KLHAVDSRRTGVE
+1145 KLHAVDSRRSGVE
-1158 QIQKATDRAASLIY
+1158 QIQKAADRAASLIY

-1187 LDLNSMIANTM
+1187 LDFNSMIASTM

-1204 LGEHI
+1204 MGEHI

-1240 RDAMAD
+1240 RDAMPQ
-1246 GGNLTIET
+1246 GGKLTLET
-1254 ENVEVDPTYPSED
+1254 ENVEIDRKFRSED
-1267 VSIAPGHYV
+1267 GSIAPGQYV
-1276 MLRVT
+1276 MLRVS
-1281 DTGTGM
+1281 DTGVGM
-1287 DPDTL
+1287 DKETL

-1329 QSQPG
+1329 QSEPG
-1334 RGATF
+1334 VGSSF
-1339 RVYLPRVDQAV
+1339 RVYLPRIDQPA
-1350 DAVEVLGPVS
+1350 DEVEVLGP
-1360 QGLQGSETVM
+1360 LEADFQGSETVL

-1381 ITMLLARNG
+1381 ITMLLTRNG
-1390 YTVLEAS
+1390 YTALEAS
-1397 NAEEALDLCQ
+1397 NGEDALSLCQ
-1407 NRGSRVHLLI
+1407 SRKAAVQLLI
-1417 TDLVLPRMNG
+1417 TDLVLPHMNG
-1427 RELAERMS
+1427 RELAERAA
-1435 ERYPGVRTLFM
+1435 EYCPGVRTLFM

-1461 NRAAFLQKPFN
+1461 SRAAFLQKPFS
-1472 METLLHKIR
+1472 METLLHKVR
-1481 EVLGRAAAAH
+1481 EVLGKAAAAG